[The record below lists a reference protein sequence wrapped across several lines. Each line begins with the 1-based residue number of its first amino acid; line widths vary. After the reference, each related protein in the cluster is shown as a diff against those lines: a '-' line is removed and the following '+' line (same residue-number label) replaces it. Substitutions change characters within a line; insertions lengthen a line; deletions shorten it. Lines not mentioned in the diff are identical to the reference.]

1 MSVQPNTL
9 IKVYTDLALDKSY
22 KNTLY
27 FDNIANQNAFFH
39 ATKTPIATFQNNSYQ
54 RVNKNTIRVNA
65 VADSLYNACY
75 LAFQNSSYGQKWFY
89 AFVEKVEYV
98 SDTCCE
104 ITYSIDSIQ
113 SYLLQC
119 DIKQAY
125 VVREHSLTDKVGDNL
140 TSEQVDIGNII
151 CSDIESDTF
160 NINTALLFCT
170 SERSN
175 VNPLGKWH
183 DAGEFQGCVCP
194 CNVVEYT
201 LPNDIDK
208 LQGDLHTFVAQK
220 EIQNVQSIIMIPG
233 EFATFGSGVFLS
245 GDISKQ
251 RPNDFDGYKPKNNKL
266 LTYPFNYLDVDSL
279 TSIAHYRYEYFENG
293 VKFQKIAC
301 VVSPNAQIALVPVGY
316 NGSGTGLYNYNER
329 ITLQNFPQMPYTVDG
344 YANWL
349 AQNSTTQYIS
359 AISSAVTTGFGI
371 VTGNP
376 VAIVGGAIGLTN
388 TLNSSITAQA
398 TPDQVRGLNS
408 GNIDLASRSMG
419 FYFKKMQVTKEY
431 AKQIDDYFTCYGY
444 ATHKI
449 KKPNISS
456 RPHWNFVKTQNAN
469 IVGACPVENL
479 SEICKAFDSGVT
491 FWKKA
496 SEIGNYDL
504 DNSPS

>member
-1 MSVQPNTL
+1 MSVQPNTI

-27 FDNIANQNAFFH
+27 FANVADQNSFFH
-39 ATKTPIATFQNNSYQ
+39 GTKTPIETFQNTSYQ

-65 VADSLYNACY
+65 VADRLYNACY
-75 LAFQNSSYGQKWFY
+75 IAFQNSSYGQKWFY

-119 DIKQAY
+119 DIKQSY

-183 DAGEFQGCVCP
+183 DAGEFQGCVCA
-194 CNVVEYT
+194 CNVIEYT

-233 EFATFGSGVFLS
+233 EFTSFGSGVFLS
-245 GDISKQ
+245 DVISKK
-251 RPNDFDGYKPKNNKL
+251 RPNDFKGYKPKNNKL

-279 TSIAHYRYEYFENG
+279 SSIAHYRYEYFSDG
-293 VKFQKIAC
+293 VKFQKLAC
-301 VVSPNAQIALVPVGY
+301 VVSPNAQIALVPTGY

-329 ITLQNFPQMPYTVDG
+329 LTLQNFPQMPYTVDG

-419 FYFKKMQVTKEY
+419 FYFKKMQVTNEY

-444 ATHKI
+444 ATNRI

-456 RPHWNFVKTQNAN
+456 RPHWNFIKTQNAN
-469 IVGACPVENL
+469 VVGACPVENL
-479 SEICKAFDSGVT
+479 AEICKAFDTGIT

-496 SEIGNYDL
+496 NEIGNYNL
-504 DNSPS
+504 DNSPA